1 MNKNTMS
8 FAEDTFDLAEHKRA
22 ADAVTREK
30 ARVSRIR
37 RQVKIG
43 KIMLVVAVAILIPL
57 LYWILGVQLDLIAF
71 R

>member
-8 FAEDTFDLAEHKRA
+8 FDEDSFDLAEHKRA

-37 RQVKIG
+37 RQVRIG
-43 KIMLVVAVAILIPL
+43 KIMLAVVTVIIFFALFIIAAE
-57 LYWILGVQLDLIAF
+57 LGWMNF